1 MKLTL
6 LSLGAGSIS
15 LVLGAVAGES
25 INTVPKTSGMDVLE
39 AIPRHDLVFSPAAP
53 DQGIS
58 PDHYPLVT
66 PRGRVEVEDLWL
78 HGLYRNRR
86 PADVLYDFELE
97 PGPSELELAEEAQTG
112 DLDEDVQRAVLS
124 EEDRSLEAGAE
135 PEPVTP
141 VVRAIS
147 AHVAANEPTR
157 SAGVHR
163 QGGLKIIDVA
173 AALAHDQHVLRERP

>member
-6 LSLGAGSIS
+6 LSLGAGSVS

-25 INTVPKTSGMDVLE
+25 INTVPKTSSTDVLE
-39 AIPRHDLVFSPAAP
+39 AIPRHDLAFFPAAP
-53 DQGIS
+53 DEGVS

-86 PADVLYDFELE
+86 PAEVIYDFELE
-97 PGPSELELAEEAQTG
+97 PESPELELAADDQTG
-112 DLDEDVQRAVLS
+112 DLDEDMQRAILS
-124 EEDRSLEAGAE
+124 EESQSPEAGAE
-135 PEPVTP
+135 LERITP
-141 VVRAIS
+141 GVRDIS
-147 AHVAANEPTR
+147 AHVAAYEPTR
-157 SAGVHR
+157 SAGVRR

-173 AALAHDQHVLRERP
+173 AALAHDQKVLRERP